1 MSVVFP
7 EPELAFSESELTMP
21 HRPRKQRV
29 PRKPVTMVMGIGGI
43 ACIICARK
51 IRSYQLQE

>member
-1 MSVVFP
+1 MRVVFP

-43 ACIICARK
+43 A
-51 IRSYQLQE
+51 

>member
-7 EPELAFSESELTMP
+7 EPELAFSQSELTMP
-21 HRPRKQRV
+21 HRLRKKRV

-43 ACIICARK
+43 AQK
-51 IRSYQLQE
+51 VRSHVL